1 MYNKHAVIQFG
12 TTDNNNNNN
21 NNNNNINTFDIM
33 IILIYN

>member
-21 NNNNNINTFDIM
+21 NNNNINTFDIM